1 MNRTQAREAR
11 EAREREVREAFAE
24 AAREADPPPL
34 PLAEIEHEGR
44 ARRRRRLATALLTV
58 CLLVLAPLAY
68 VASRTLVTAS
78 ASGSLSPSDL
88 TPAGSVRVVAS
99 GERVR
104 PLHGVELWLAK
115 DGEHWS
121 TAAGP
126 GAFQPVGGRTAHGP
140 AVTLYLEAAGNRALM
155 HGTYQGDRPAA
166 RVEVTTPSGAIHGTL
181 LTLAGVRD
189 WSAWYAVLQVD
200 RVKRDFEKLQ
210 VTVYD
215 ARGVAL
221 ARSGVDS

>member
-1 MNRTQAREAR
+1 MSRTQAREAR

-58 CLLVLAPLAY
+58 CLVMLAPLGY
-68 VASRTLVTAS
+68 IASHTLVTTS
-78 ASGSLSPSDL
+78 SSGSTSPSDP
-88 TPAGSVRVVAS
+88 TPAGTVRVVAS

-104 PLHGVELWLAK
+104 AMSGVELWLSK

-121 TAAGP
+121 TASGP
-126 GAFQPVGGRTAHGP
+126 GWFQPVGGRAAHGP
-140 AVTLYLEAAGNRALM
+140 ALTLHLEGSGNRAVLS
-155 HGTYQGDRPAA
+155 GIYRGDVPAA
-166 RVEVTTPSGAIHGTL
+166 RVEVTMPSGATHGTL
-181 LTLAGVRD
+181 LMLAGARG
-189 WSAWYAVLQVD
+189 WNAWYTTLPTE
-200 RVKRDFEKLQ
+200 RVKREFEKLR

-221 ARSGVDS
+221 ARSGWNS